1 MKSLESPNKLAIEW
15 LASFVHHYPATAEEV
30 MNIALEYEF
39 DNIMLTFLDLFAPR
53 EKFYSRPD
61 FVSRCYFL
69 ANIIEEEKDADK
81 EYLIGSQE

>member
-1 MKSLESPNKLAIEW
+1 MKSLESPSKLAIEW
-15 LASFVHHYPATAEEV
+15 LASFVHRYPTTAEEV

-39 DNIMLTFLDLFAPR
+39 DKVMLAFLDLFAPK

-69 ANIIEEEKDADK
+69 ANIIEEENNTEK
-81 EYLIGSQE
+81 EFLIGSQE